1 MLFINKKYII
11 ITKLIIIL
19 NMEENKSEC
28 SGIDRSQFYDLYKE
42 MQNEIKDKVITKQ
55 LLLISHQAK
64 EITELKKENIL
75 LKNQLTYILKKIL
88 LNKNDYTSAARTNRL
103 NNLNSSI
110 NYNRSMILKDNNR
123 KSNSM
128 LRPLRSCENYRCVTE
143 NITSRYKENNNSSVN
158 IHGNENNNNS
168 SIDNKVSGY
177 LNSLYRHNFN
187 NTNKAGGNNFLNKNQ
202 TLMEELFPNKNSS
215 FYINSENDQLM
226 DNDGLGNK
234 NKTNKKRENNS
245 SERRSSFKKNNARNY
260 GVKTNSTSKRYKSKY
275 IDANNSTKKRNKDN
289 NYLDTN
295 EKNKYN
301 TINNAT
307 RKNNKNKRPILYS
320 KRSPFLANKY

>member
-1 MLFINKKYII
+1 
-11 ITKLIIIL
+11 
-19 NMEENKSEC
+19 
-28 SGIDRSQFYDLYKE
+28 
-42 MQNEIKDKVITKQ
+42 
-55 LLLISHQAK
+55 
-64 EITELKKENIL
+64 
-75 LKNQLTYILKKIL
+75 
-88 LNKNDYTSAARTNRL
+88 
-103 NNLNSSI
+103 
-110 NYNRSMILKDNNR
+110 MILKDNNR

-143 NITSRYKENNNSSVN
+143 NITSRYKENNNSLVN

-215 FYINSENDQLM
+215 FYINSENDQLI

-245 SERRSSFKKNNARNY
+245 SERRSSFKKNNVRNY

-275 IDANNSTKKRNKDN
+275 ANNKGGNKH
-289 NYLDTN
+289 Y
-295 EKNKYN
+295 NKFNPPKENN
-301 TINNAT
+301 TINELI
-307 RKNNKNKRPILYS
+307 KKD
-320 KRSPFLANKY
+320 

>member
-1 MLFINKKYII
+1 
-11 ITKLIIIL
+11 
-19 NMEENKSEC
+19 MEENKSEE
-28 SGIDRSQFYDLYKE
+28 SSIDRSQFYDLFKE
-42 MQNEIKDKVITKQ
+42 IKNEIKDKVITKYLY
-55 LLLISHQAK
+55 LLENQAK
-64 EITELKKENIL
+64 EITELKKENML

-143 NITSRYKENNNSSVN
+143 NITSRYKENNNSLVN

-226 DNDGLGNK
+226 DNDGLGNR

-275 IDANNSTKKRNKDN
+275 IDINNSTKKRNKDN

-307 RKNNKNKRPILYS
+307 RKNNKNKKPILYS
-320 KRSPFLANKY
+320 KRSPFIANKY

>member
-1 MLFINKKYII
+1 
-11 ITKLIIIL
+11 
-19 NMEENKSEC
+19 MEENKLEH
-28 SGIDRSQFYDLYKE
+28 SGIDKSQFYDLYKE
-42 MQNEIKDKVITKQ
+42 IQNQIKDKVITKQ
-55 LLLISHQAK
+55 LILISNQAK
-64 EITELKKENIL
+64 EITELRKENIL

-128 LRPLRSCENYRCVTE
+128 LRPLKSCENYRCVTE
-143 NITSRYKENNNSSVN
+143 NISSRYKETNNSLLN
-158 IHGNENNNNS
+158 IHGNENNNNNN
-168 SIDNKVSGY
+168 IDNKVNGY

-187 NTNKAGGNNFLNKNQ
+187 NSNKAGGNNFLNKNQ

-215 FYINSENDQLM
+215 FYMTENEQN
-226 DNDGLGNK
+226 DNEGNNK
-234 NKTNKKRENNS
+234 NKMNKKRENKS
-245 SERRSSFKKNNARNY
+245 SERRSSFKKNNMRNY
-260 GVKTNSTSKRYKSKY
+260 GVKNNSTSKRYKN
-275 IDANNSTKKRNKDN
+275 INNSTKKRNKDN
-289 NYLDTN
+289 SYLDTN

-307 RKNNKNKRPILYS
+307 GKNNTAKKPVLYS
-320 KRSPFLANKY
+320 KRSPFIANKF

>member
-128 LRPLRSCENYRCVTE
+128 LRPLKSCENYRCVTE
-143 NITSRYKENNNSSVN
+143 NITSRYKENNNSLVN

-226 DNDGLGNK
+226 ENDGLGSK

-275 IDANNSTKKRNKDN
+275 IDINNSTKKRNKDN

>member
-1 MLFINKKYII
+1 
-11 ITKLIIIL
+11 
-19 NMEENKSEC
+19 MEENKSEC
-28 SGIDRSQFYDLYKE
+28 SGIDRSQFYDMYKE

-55 LLLISHQAK
+55 LFLISHQAK

-128 LRPLRSCENYRCVTE
+128 LRPLKSCENYRCITE
-143 NITSRYKENNNSSVN
+143 NITSRYKENNNSLVN
-158 IHGNENNNNS
+158 IHGNENNNN

-215 FYINSENDQLM
+215 FYMNSENEQLM
-226 DNDGLGNK
+226 DNEGRGNR
-234 NKTNKKRENNS
+234 NKSSKKRENNS

-260 GVKTNSTSKRYKSKY
+260 GVKNNSTSKRYKSKY
-275 IDANNSTKKRNKDN
+275 IDTNNSTKKRNKDN
-289 NYLDTN
+289 SYLDTN

-307 RKNNKNKRPILYS
+307 RKSNKTKKPILYP
-320 KRSPFLANKY
+320 KRSPFLANKF

>member
-1 MLFINKKYII
+1 
-11 ITKLIIIL
+11 
-19 NMEENKSEC
+19 MEENKSEC
-28 SGIDRSQFYDLYKE
+28 SGIDRSQFYDLFKE

-128 LRPLRSCENYRCVTE
+128 LRPLKSCENYRCVTE
-143 NITSRYKENNNSSVN
+143 NITSRYKENNNSLVN
-158 IHGNENNNNS
+158 INGNENNNNS

-215 FYINSENDQLM
+215 FYMNSENDQLM

-234 NKTNKKRENNS
+234 NKTNKKRENKS

-275 IDANNSTKKRNKDN
+275 IDTNNSTKKRNKDN

-307 RKNNKNKRPILYS
+307 RKNNKNKKPILYS